1 MAEEVN
7 LIVNVDKGNTKSVA
21 DVRKE
26 LEEAKKAATDTGKAL
41 GDGIAAAETK
51 TISLK
56 AQLKAMKQELL
67 TLDSNDPK
75 FKKLAREAGELQDR
89 IGDVNERVKALASD
103 TKRLDSLVRIG
114 GAITGGFQ
122 AAQGAMALFGTES
135 KQVEK
140 AIQNIIAAQGI
151 MNGVQQVGIFL
162 TTKQNGVSILDTTIK
177 YANAVATKVVTAA
190 QWLWNA
196 ALTANPIGLVV
207 VAVGALSFGIY
218 KLAKGLKDGTITIQD
233 INKVLWRMIMP
244 LQLIVDLFKYLYD
257 EATKTESALEKG
269 SRENTER
276 FNKRLAEIRAERAEQ
291 EKAHTERQEQ
301 FDRQIAR
308 YEAEGKSSY
317 ALRLAKLEDIK
328 AEKESILQST
338 KEIIQ
343 NLVDRYTIEAQLRG
357 KSLEEFLSSIGLQY
371 DTQKAFLENSLKD
384 QEEAIYDSETEI
396 KKLKYDAGK
405 EANEAANKALSDR
418 IKLEQDQLKNLQQ
431 QYNDYLSE
439 LENAENDYY
448 ESQLSKQDQELRQV
462 EEKYF
467 DLIERGKQ
475 FGIDTATLEEARLNE
490 LNEIKMK
497 YALEEQAILDKADE
511 DKKKKAD
518 DDIQLE
524 KEKQAAKEKIAR
536 DFTKASIDLANTIF
550 VLTNS
555 LGKQDEANRL
565 KRAKRQFEISKA
577 MSIAEATISTI
588 KGVVNALSE
597 PSLLPFPLSAIA
609 KGANALAVG
618 AAGALNVSK
627 IASQKFEGGGS
638 GAATSLSSGGDV
650 GSAMQ
655 KTGEQQPKVQ
665 DLNNS
670 STILNPEPQKVYV
683 VESEMTAKQN
693 KVKAIISEATF

>member
-1 MAEEVN
+1 MAEEIN

-41 GDGIAAAETK
+41 GDGIAATETK

-56 AQLKAMKQELL
+56 AQLKAMKAELVG
-67 TLDSNDPK
+67 LDEGSAR
-75 FKKLAREAGELQDR
+75 FKQLAKEAGALQDK
-89 IGDVNERVKALASD
+89 IGDVNERVNALASD

-177 YANAVATKVVTAA
+177 YANAAATKVVTAA

-218 KLAKGLKDGTITIQD
+218 KLTKGLKDGTITIQD
-233 INKVLWRMIMP
+233 ITKVLWRMIMP
-244 LQLIVDLFKYLYD
+244 LMLIVDLYNYLYD
-257 EATKTESALEKG
+257 AANKTETELEKG
-269 SRENTER
+269 SRQNTER
-276 FNKRLAEIRAERAEQ
+276 FNKRLAEIKAERAEQ

-317 ALRLAKLEDIK
+317 ALRLSKLEDIK
-328 AEKESILQST
+328 AEKIAILQSN
-338 KEIIQ
+338 KDIIQ
-343 NLVDRYTIEAQLRG
+343 ATVDRYTVEAQLRG
-357 KSLEEFLSSIGLQY
+357 KSLEEFLTSIGISY
-371 DTQKAFLENSLKD
+371 DTQKAFLEESLKD
-384 QEEAIYDSETEI
+384 QEEAIYDADTAIIDLKREHND
-396 KKLKYDAGK
+396 KLKEEADKLAADEAAKKKK
-405 EANEAANKALSDR
+405 EDEDEEARQRKQIEDQMELAANKK
-418 IKLEQDQLKNLQQ
+418 KLLEDQKAEELKQREE
-431 QYNDYLSE
+431 D
-439 LENAENDYY
+439 
-448 ESQLSKQDQELRQV
+448 SKQAIADADA
-462 EEKYF
+462 KNKK
-467 DLIERGKQ
+467 IE
-475 FGIDTATLEEARLNE
+475 
-490 LNEIKMK
+490 
-497 YALEEQAILDKADE
+497 ADE
-511 DKKKKAD
+511 AAS
-518 DDIQLE
+518 LE
-524 KEKQAAKEKIAR
+524 KRKAIQKAYR
-536 DFTKASIDLANTIF
+536 DSIVSLTTSIFT
-550 VLTNS
+550 LTNT
-555 LGKQDEANRL
+555 LGKKDEASQL
-565 KRAKRQFEISKA
+565 KRAKRQFEIKKLLDMAEAGIDGTKA
-577 MSIAEATISTI
+577 VLSTFANTPGGLIIKSIAAT
-588 KGVVNALSE
+588 
-597 PSLLPFPLSAIA
+597 
-609 KGANALAVG
+609 
-618 AAGALNVSK
+618 AAGAVAAAK
-627 IASQKFEGGGS
+627 IAAIGSAQFKGGNFDS
-638 GAATSLSSGGDV
+638 NISADSNVGD
-650 GSAMQ
+650 AMQ

-665 DLNNS
+665 DLNNA

>member
-1 MAEEVN
+1 MAEEIN

-41 GDGIAAAETK
+41 GDGIAATETK

-75 FKKLAREAGELQDR
+75 FKKLAREAGELQDK
-89 IGDVNERVKALASD
+89 IGDVNERVNALASD

-177 YANAVATKVVTAA
+177 YANAAATKVVTAA

-218 KLAKGLKDGTITIQD
+218 KLTKGLKDGTITIQD
-233 INKVLWRMIMP
+233 ITKVLWRMIMP
-244 LQLIVDLFKYLYD
+244 LMLIVDLYNYLYD
-257 EATKTESALEKG
+257 AANKTETELEKG
-269 SRENTER
+269 SRQNTER

-317 ALRLAKLEDIK
+317 ALRLQKLEDIK
-328 AEKESILQST
+328 AEKEAILQSN
-338 KEIIQ
+338 KDIIQ
-343 NLVDRYTIEAQLRG
+343 ATVDRYTVEAQLRG
-357 KSLEEFLSSIGLQY
+357 KSLEEFLTSIGISY
-371 DTQKAFLENSLKD
+371 DTQKAFLEESLKD
-384 QEEAIYDSETEI
+384 QENAIYDADTAIIDLKREHNE
-396 KKLKYDAGK
+396 KLKAESDKLAADEEAKRKKAEEDEDARQRK
-405 EANEAANKALSDR
+405 QIEDQMELAANKK
-418 IKLEQDQLKNLQQ
+418 KLLEDQKAEELKQREEDSKQAIADADAKNKKIEA
-431 QYNDYLSE
+431 DE
-439 LENAENDYY
+439 AESLAKRQAIQKAYRDSIVSLTTSIFTLTNTLGKKDE
-448 ESQLSKQDQELRQV
+448 ESQ
-462 EEKYF
+462 
-467 DLIERGKQ
+467 
-475 FGIDTATLEEARLNE
+475 
-490 LNEIKMK
+490 
-497 YALEEQAILDKADE
+497 
-511 DKKKKAD
+511 
-518 DDIQLE
+518 
-524 KEKQAAKEKIAR
+524 
-536 DFTKASIDLANTIF
+536 
-550 VLTNS
+550 
-555 LGKQDEANRL
+555 L
-565 KRAKRQFEISKA
+565 KRAKRQFEIKKLLDMAEAGIDGTKA
-577 MSIAEATISTI
+577 VLSTFANTPGGLIIKSIAAT
-588 KGVVNALSE
+588 
-597 PSLLPFPLSAIA
+597 
-609 KGANALAVG
+609 
-618 AAGALNVSK
+618 AAGAVAAAK
-627 IASQKFEGGGS
+627 IAAIGSAQFKGGNFD
-638 GAATSLSSGGDV
+638 SSVSADSNVGD
-650 GSAMQ
+650 AMQ

>member
-1 MAEEVN
+1 MAEEIN

-41 GDGIAAAETK
+41 GDGIAATETK
-51 TISLK
+51 TVSLK

-89 IGDVNERVKALASD
+89 IGDVNERVNALASD

-177 YANAVATKVVTAA
+177 YANAAATKVVTAA

-218 KLAKGLKDGTITIQD
+218 KLTKGLKDGTITVEQIT
-233 INKVLWRMIMP
+233 KVLWRMIMP
-244 LQLIVDLFKYLYD
+244 LMLLVDLYNYLY
-257 EATKTESALEKG
+257 AAANKTETELERG

-276 FNKRLAEIRAERAEQ
+276 FNKRLAEIRAERDEQ

-328 AEKESILQST
+328 AEKEAILQSN
-338 KEIIQ
+338 KDIIQ
-343 NLVDRYTIEAQLRG
+343 ATVDRYTVEASLRG
-357 KSLEEFLSSIGLQY
+357 KSLEEFLTSIGIQY
-371 DTQKAFLENSLKD
+371 ETTKAQLEQSLKD
-384 QEEAIYDSETEI
+384 QEEAIYDSNTAIIDLKRQHNEELKAEAD
-396 KKLKYDAGK
+396 KKAEADAAALKKAEEDE
-405 EANEAANKALSDR
+405 EARQRKQIEDQMELAANKK
-418 IKLEQDQLKNLQQ
+418 KL
-431 QYNDYLSE
+431 
-439 LENAENDYY
+439 
-448 ESQLSKQDQELRQV
+448 
-462 EEKYF
+462 
-467 DLIERGKQ
+467 
-475 FGIDTATLEEARLNE
+475 
-490 LNEIKMK
+490 
-497 YALEEQAILDKADE
+497 LEEQKAEADKLREEESRQRIADAE
-511 DKKKKAD
+511 AE
-518 DDIQLE
+518 IELE
-524 KEKQAAKEKIAR
+524 KEKKAAKQKLFEDYTKSVR
-536 DFTKASIDLANTIF
+536 DLTTSIFT
-550 VLTNS
+550 LTEN
-555 LGKQDEANRL
+555 LGKQDEASKL
-565 KRAKRQFEISKA
+565 KRAKRQFEIKKA
-577 MSIAEATISTI
+577 LDMAEAAIDGTKAVLSTFANTPGGIVIKSIAAT
-588 KGVVNALSE
+588 
-597 PSLLPFPLSAIA
+597 
-609 KGANALAVG
+609 
-618 AAGALNVSK
+618 AAGVIAAAK
-627 IASQKFEGGGS
+627 IAAIGSAKFESGNFDSSVSSGSDVGGS
-638 GAATSLSSGGDV
+638 
-650 GSAMQ
+650 MQ
-655 KTGEQQPKVQ
+655 KTGEQEPKVQ
-665 DLNNS
+665 DLNNA

>member
-1 MAEEVN
+1 MAEEIN

-41 GDGIAAAETK
+41 GDGIAATETK
-51 TISLK
+51 TVSLK

-89 IGDVNERVKALASD
+89 IGDVNERVNALASD

-177 YANAVATKVVTAA
+177 YANAAATKVVTAA

-218 KLAKGLKDGTITIQD
+218 KLTKGLKDGTITVEQIT
-233 INKVLWRMIMP
+233 KVLWRMIMP
-244 LQLIVDLFKYLYD
+244 LMLLVDLYNYLY
-257 EATKTESALEKG
+257 AAANKTETELERG

-276 FNKRLAEIRAERAEQ
+276 FNKRLAEIRAERDEQ

-328 AEKESILQST
+328 AEKEAILQSN
-338 KEIIQ
+338 KDIIQ
-343 NLVDRYTIEAQLRG
+343 ATVDRYTVEASLRG
-357 KSLEEFLSSIGLQY
+357 KSLEEFLTSIGIQY
-371 DTQKAFLENSLKD
+371 ETTKAQLEQSLKD
-384 QEEAIYDSETEI
+384 QEEAIYDSNTAIIDLKRQHNEELKAEAD
-396 KKLKYDAGK
+396 KKAEADAAALKKAEEDE
-405 EANEAANKALSDR
+405 EARQRKQIEDQMELAANKK
-418 IKLEQDQLKNLQQ
+418 KL
-431 QYNDYLSE
+431 
-439 LENAENDYY
+439 
-448 ESQLSKQDQELRQV
+448 
-462 EEKYF
+462 
-467 DLIERGKQ
+467 
-475 FGIDTATLEEARLNE
+475 
-490 LNEIKMK
+490 
-497 YALEEQAILDKADE
+497 LEEQKAEADKLREEESRQRIADAE
-511 DKKKKAD
+511 AE
-518 DDIQLE
+518 IELE
-524 KEKQAAKEKIAR
+524 KEKKAAKQKLFEDYTKSVR
-536 DFTKASIDLANTIF
+536 DLTTSIFT
-550 VLTNS
+550 LTEN
-555 LGKQDEANRL
+555 LGKQDEASKL
-565 KRAKRQFEISKA
+565 KRAKRQFEIKKA
-577 MSIAEATISTI
+577 LDMAEAAIDGTKAVLSTFANTPGGIII
-588 KGVVNALSE
+588 KSVA
-597 PSLLPFPLSAIA
+597 AT
-609 KGANALAVG
+609 
-618 AAGALNVSK
+618 AAGVIAAAK
-627 IASQKFEGGGS
+627 IAAIGSAKFEGGGFDS
-638 GAATSLSSGGDV
+638 NVSADSNVGD
-650 GSAMQ
+650 AMQ

-665 DLNNS
+665 DLNNA